1 MEKTGRKC
9 STTPAIF
16 QYRSCN
22 PLSGSEVDFGTRV
35 VKPEVNTIQ
44 VHPRVSTFLHRY
56 RRRQSAQ
63 ADGSTVV
70 SLCRL
75 TRLLLLHGN
84 WQLCDTAPTC
94 ARPKSQYG
102 LHEYV
107 SWSQVE
113 LYLCFRRRPSL
124 KRRDTPPSELEE
136 AGRTQTGPSV
146 MYNVAV
152 LPTPEST
159 VAGVRHRK
167 GAAALPRKPSSR
179 LAVRQDTAP
188 EAAASMAVASENA
201 SAPAATQA
209 PVAAPVPQSPSG
221 ARGGKRA
228 RPLEP
233 NGRKRKLEEE
243 GAHSGAAPGG
253 TVSDAKGGKD
263 GKKEPD
269 KYCHFCQVCW
279 HTLPAAVVR
288 VCFSPP
294 FVAHPAAR
302 HPMGCKSLVGRPG
315 TGAGSLGVGQQ
326 PLGLECRGATGL
338 SAQRSGEGSKC
349 GMAACFWPVTGREMA
364 LMRARARVRVVFRW
378 LVVNVEL
385 CGRGCSGSYACV
397 GLVSYACCTRA
408 VKVVQGFLF
417 LCED

>member
-1 MEKTGRKC
+1 MFGQ
-9 STTPAIF
+9 TPVPETEGHLAI
-16 QYRSCN
+16 R
-22 PLSGSEVDFGTRV
+22 T
-35 VKPEVNTIQ
+35 
-44 VHPRVSTFLHRY
+44 
-56 RRRQSAQ
+56 
-63 ADGSTVV
+63 
-70 SLCRL
+70 
-75 TRLLLLHGN
+75 
-84 WQLCDTAPTC
+84 
-94 ARPKSQYG
+94 
-102 LHEYV
+102 
-107 SWSQVE
+107 
-113 LYLCFRRRPSL
+113 
-124 KRRDTPPSELEE
+124 EE

-288 VCFSPP
+288 VCFSSFCCASSCAAPDGLQEAGGQTRNRGRQTWCGPATLGSRVPRRDRP
-294 FVAHPAAR
+294 F
-302 HPMGCKSLVGRPG
+302 S
-315 TGAGSLGVGQQ
+315 
-326 PLGLECRGATGL
+326 
-338 SAQRSGEGSKC
+338 SAI
-349 GMAACFWPVTGREMA
+349 W
-364 LMRARARVRVVFRW
+364 
-378 LVVNVEL
+378 
-385 CGRGCSGSYACV
+385 
-397 GLVSYACCTRA
+397 
-408 VKVVQGFLF
+408 
-417 LCED
+417 

>member
-1 MEKTGRKC
+1 M
-9 STTPAIF
+9 
-16 QYRSCN
+16 
-22 PLSGSEVDFGTRV
+22 
-35 VKPEVNTIQ
+35 IQ
-44 VHPRVSTFLHRY
+44 PRL
-56 RRRQSAQ
+56 A
-63 ADGSTVV
+63 TV
-70 SLCRL
+70 
-75 TRLLLLHGN
+75 
-84 WQLCDTAPTC
+84 
-94 ARPKSQYG
+94 PKSQYG
-102 LHEYV
+102 KHEYV

-113 LYLCFRRRPSL
+113 LYLCLVRRPSL

-288 VCFSPP
+288 VCFSS
-294 FVAHPAAR
+294 FCCASSCAAPDGLQEAGGQTR
-302 HPMGCKSLVGRPG
+302 

-326 PLGLECRGATGL
+326 PWGLECRGATGL

-349 GMAACFWPVTGREMA
+349 GMAACFWPVTGREVA
-364 LMRARARVRVVFRW
+364 LMCARACVRVVFRW

-417 LCED
+417 LCEKKTDFDECVAARQGQHDGVRGRKLHA

>member
-1 MEKTGRKC
+1 
-9 STTPAIF
+9 
-16 QYRSCN
+16 
-22 PLSGSEVDFGTRV
+22 
-35 VKPEVNTIQ
+35 
-44 VHPRVSTFLHRY
+44 
-56 RRRQSAQ
+56 
-63 ADGSTVV
+63 
-70 SLCRL
+70 
-75 TRLLLLHGN
+75 
-84 WQLCDTAPTC
+84 
-94 ARPKSQYG
+94 
-102 LHEYV
+102 
-107 SWSQVE
+107 
-113 LYLCFRRRPSL
+113 
-124 KRRDTPPSELEE
+124 
-136 AGRTQTGPSV
+136 

-228 RPLEP
+228 RTLEP

-288 VCFSPP
+288 VCFSSFCCASSCAAPDGLQESGGQTRNRGRQPWCGPATFGSRVPRRDRP
-294 FVAHPAAR
+294 F
-302 HPMGCKSLVGRPG
+302 S
-315 TGAGSLGVGQQ
+315 
-326 PLGLECRGATGL
+326 
-338 SAQRSGEGSKC
+338 SAI
-349 GMAACFWPVTGREMA
+349 W
-364 LMRARARVRVVFRW
+364 
-378 LVVNVEL
+378 
-385 CGRGCSGSYACV
+385 
-397 GLVSYACCTRA
+397 
-408 VKVVQGFLF
+408 
-417 LCED
+417 